1 MQVTLPPDIEA
12 IAQQAAKDS
21 GYDNIADFIAEAV
34 RQSALGESL
43 KQEQKTDERIPA
55 YKRSYPEW
63 KKLFDDFLANRQAT
77 NPNFDDSRESMY
89 PDRS

>member
-12 IAQQAAKDS
+12 IALQAAKDS
-21 GYDNIADFIAEAV
+21 GYDSIADFIAEAV

-43 KQEQKTDERIPA
+43 KLKQEKGESDPA
-55 YKRSYPEW
+55 YKQPYSEW
-63 KKLFDDFLANRQAT
+63 KKKFDDFLANRQMT

-89 PDRS
+89 PDRT